1 MRKNS
6 PLWARKLKELPI
18 MNNHI
23 SIALPKG
30 RLAEDTV
37 RLFIDKGICGENV
50 VDFSSRKL
58 IFKDEVNRISFLLI
72 RNADIPAYVE
82 YGAAD
87 LGVVGKDILAES
99 GSPLYEFM
107 DFGFGYCR
115 LCSAGVGSGDNSY
128 RQNMKIATKYPRITK
143 EYFAKKGIM
152 VDIIKLYGS
161 IEIAPVAGLSDLI
174 VDLVSTGETMRK
186 NGLEEIETIMESSAR
201 LVGNK
206 SLSRAKHIRIKSMLQ
221 LLGV

>member
-1 MRKNS
+1 
-6 PLWARKLKELPI
+6 
-18 MNNHI
+18 MNKDNI

-30 RLAEDTV
+30 RLAEETLE
-37 RLFIDKGICGENV
+37 LFEKKGICSAGV
-50 VDFSSRKL
+50 VDFNSRRL
-58 IFKDEVNRISFLLI
+58 IFEDKESGISFLLI
-72 RNADIPAYVE
+72 RNTDIPTYLE

-87 LGVVGKDILAES
+87 LGVVGKDVLLES
-99 GSPLYEFM
+99 GTSLYEFM
-107 DFGFGYCR
+107 DLGFGYCR
-115 LCSAGVGSGDNSY
+115 LCSAGISGRDNSY

-161 IEIAPVAGLSDLI
+161 IEIAPVSNLSDLI

-186 NGLEEIETIMESSAR
+186 NGLVEIETIMESTAR

-206 SLSRAKHIRIKSMLQ
+206 SLSRAKHVRIKEILQ
-221 LLGV
+221 SLELY